1 MEASAESRA
10 CDWVQGLLPCCP
22 IAPPA
27 VALALHWPYLEQGGV
42 VRVGPWTGVCPA
54 DGMQSHTALVI
65 TVFLSRPLAAL
76 YACAMSPIQS
86 SSFFSKLTSMFKA
99 LGFSGARTGSP
110 EVTAGL
116 APLSLPVSCTSC

>member
-1 MEASAESRA
+1 MDAGSPP
-10 CDWVQGLLPCCP
+10 LPP
-22 IAPPA
+22 HGRPA
-27 VALALHWPYLEQGGV
+27 IVLALHRVMLCLEHGGV
-42 VRVGPWTGVCPA
+42 GRVGPWSGVCPS
-54 DGMQSHTALVI
+54 DGVQSDAALVI

-86 SSFFSKLTSMFKA
+86 SSFFSKLASVFKA
-99 LGFSGARTGSP
+99 LGFPGARTGSP